1 MDLQTESIYKED
13 MSSDPRRFMPLFDE
27 NYSGLYRFVARRI
40 EDEVVREQIVRI
52 SILDAIGQMET
63 CPKDINFLTWLYK
76 IAKERV
82 GEYAKKGV
90 GGMSGTI
97 ESPIFDGAS
106 VTEGVYDDEYKLK
119 QQAEGYFS
127 LLTYDEKEIVRLK
140 FFEELTDGE
149 VMYVMGFSAGNVG
162 AKIYQVLKRSY
173 EVLFGK
179 VDEYAGV
186 YYGELYSFL
195 SRLKGIEKIPV
206 PEVFKLKLK
215 AEVIN
220 KLDKMYADKFGQTG
234 GGSDEA
240 SYTDETGYVDGSA
253 GTDDDFGMAGDFG
266 ATGVAEAAKANPI
279 NVGSGDPAK
288 AFVYAAK
295 GMSKEEIDEITREY
309 VADREVGKKKEE
321 KITPDD
327 SNAYAEDIVENV
339 PVQYQSADEYAD
351 EMYDNFVDK
360 LNNFWTDGE
369 QFFQVS
375 VTAIIALCV
384 VFFTVVW
391 FTDESVTL
399 PPEGALKFIVN
410 YNEGFSND
418 QSDEAVRTKIEKDLI
433 SKIAEGKK
441 IISADVSREEKTLNI
456 DFDVR
461 GDGGLAYVF
470 DVKGDNLFRVK
481 SFKETD

>member
-360 LNNFWTDGE
+360 LNNFWDRWRTI
-369 QFFQVS
+369 FQVS